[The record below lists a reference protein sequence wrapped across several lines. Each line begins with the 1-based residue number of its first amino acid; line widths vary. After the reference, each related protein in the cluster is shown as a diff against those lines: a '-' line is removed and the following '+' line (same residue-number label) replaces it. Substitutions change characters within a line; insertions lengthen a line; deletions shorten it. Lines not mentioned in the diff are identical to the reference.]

1 MVTSSTPNAAMKF
14 QPDVPQGPNVIQRA
28 SHDTVIISGQT
39 YLHSVLVPSDAPVVP
54 WPVTSL
60 DMLTAEHMALIL
72 PLQPELVILGS
83 GPRLR
88 FPHPSMLQA
97 LMAARIGVPWRP
109 AALTTC
115 WPQKADGW
123 LRPCWCIR
131 DSCVMCPL

>member
-1 MVTSSTPNAAMKF
+1 MKF

-39 YLHSVLVPSDAPVVP
+39 YLHSVLVPSNAPVVP
-54 WPVTSL
+54 WPATSL

-88 FPHPSMLQA
+88 FPHPGMLQA
-97 LMAARIGVPWRP
+97 LMAARIGVETMDTVAACRTYNVLAAEGRRVV
-109 AALTTC
+109 AALLVH
-115 WPQKADGW
+115 P
-123 LRPCWCIR
+123 
-131 DSCVMCPL
+131 